1 MQVFVA
7 VARGVLAIA
16 VSLIFIDDSKAG
28 PVELESDAGVVTMTT
43 TATVEAVDVT
53 NRLLTVVGPQGYP
66 QVFVVGPTV
75 EHIEKI
81 KVKEKVTITYAQEV
95 AMALRK
101 SDGPPINKDE
111 AISSE
116 EEAGMDMNAPT
127 VAEQDWV
134 ETTPKGASDL
144 TTIEISDTVAAINY
158 NKRTIT
164 FAGTGGQ
171 TRTIVVDPSVPGF
184 NQIQVGDRIVL
195 EVTRAVAVNVQIS

>member
-1 MQVFVA
+1 MQVLVA

-28 PVELESDAGVVTMTT
+28 PVELESEAGVVTMTT

-144 TTIEISDTVAAINY
+144 TTIEISDTVAAINH

-164 FAGTGGQ
+164 FAGTGGK

-195 EVTRAVAVNVQIS
+195 LVTRAVAVSVTIT